1 MASFKPVVLFL
12 KIISSVDNESYTSI
26 NMSKL
31 LLAIQK
37 VKRKGAAASDDIPP
51 TSLGPL
57 ALQELL
63 SIFIISFQ
71 LADYRQIWRVAI
83 IIPLLI
89 DGKTSSDVASFR
101 IISLTCFIV
110 KLVECIIADRLCYI
124 AESNNLCS
132 RFQAGFYKGR
142 NCEDEILQIFQ
153 AIEDG
158 FQQRPIQCSV
168 LTLLNF
174 SKAYDTI

>member
-63 SIFIISFQ
+63 SIFIISFH
-71 LADYRQIWRVAI
+71 LADYPQIWRVAI

-101 IISLTCFIV
+101 TISLTCFNLWNVSSPTISAISLNLTTSAV
-110 KLVECIIADRLCYI
+110 AFKLVFTKVEAVRMKYFKL
-124 AESNNLCS
+124 
-132 RFQAGFYKGR
+132 
-142 NCEDEILQIFQ
+142 
-153 AIEDG
+153 
-158 FQQRPIQCSV
+158 
-168 LTLLNF
+168 
-174 SKAYDTI
+174 SKP